1 MSITTTYC
9 PSCGKTIEAEP
20 GSLCQNCQMQLHQ
33 NIQPS
38 HLPANA
44 VGAQPPVA
52 IPPQKPSSP
61 WLDLFWAF
69 LVWGFSGAFALG
81 LEAVTRLSYYLSGKP
96 LPDIKITP
104 FLAIVT
110 LVLTLIMQIV
120 GLGASW
126 MYVTRIGRKPFF
138 QTLGWRWH
146 PQFRLGHAVALAF
159 LMFGV
164 AWVISKFLPHHE
176 TDLDKILKLGIWV
189 RVFVVV
195 LAVLMAP
202 LVEEIVY
209 RGVVYSAVERL
220 GGKVVGVITVTI
232 IFALV
237 HVPQYWGSAAAIAS
251 IVSLSLVLTL
261 LRAWTGSLLPSV
273 VTHLIFNG
281 VQALG
286 ILFLPEKMLDES
298 TQKAVI
304 ILLGHWLGLR

>member
-9 PSCGKTIEAEP
+9 PSCGQAIEAEP
-20 GSLCQNCQMQLHQ
+20 GSFCQQCQVT
-33 NIQPS
+33 PPKS
-38 HLPANA
+38 VETSDWVPNA
-44 VGAQPPVA
+44 QMPVA
-52 IPPQKPSSP
+52 APVEKPRSL
-61 WLDLFWAF
+61 WLDVLLAF

-81 LEAVTRLSYYLSGKP
+81 LEAVTRLSYVLSGKP
-96 LPDIKITP
+96 LPEIKITP

-110 LVLTLIMQIV
+110 LVLTLVMQVV
-120 GLGASW
+120 GLVASW
-126 MYVTRIGRKPFF
+126 MFVTRLGRKPFF

-146 PQFRLGHAVALAF
+146 PQFRWGHAVALAF

-164 AWVISKFLPHHE
+164 SAVLSKLLPHHE
-176 TDLDKILKLGIWV
+176 TDLDKILKMGILI

-220 GGKVVGVITVTI
+220 GGKALGVITVTV

-237 HVPQYWGSAAAIAS
+237 HVPQYWGSAAAITA

-261 LRAWTGSLLPSV
+261 LRAWTGSLLPCV

-281 VQALG
+281 VQG
-286 ILFLPEKMLDES
+286 IGLLFLPDKFLDAP
-298 TQKAVI
+298 TQKAAI
-304 ILLGHWLGLR
+304 ILLGHWLGVN